1 MRTDK
6 FANAIVDVWQ
16 TCQDSEKVLL
26 SAVLALSD
34 AGLLEKAL
42 DVVHQALAIQGETV
56 VILSLLGKISKDMND
71 FETGEKLFVRLVQV
85 DPTNSEAYAHLVEVL
100 RKQEKN
106 DQALELAQ
114 SAVGQFPDNADLW
127 NQLGLLAQHM
137 LNDLAAAKEFYHQ
150 ALKLSYRNANYAHN
164 LSGVLSKTDS
174 ALFWSE
180 AALKWAP
187 HNSQINLSHALLLFA
202 QGSVEDGWRHYE
214 YRKDPKLGSS
224 KASKF
229 DHSFPSWQGES
240 LDGKTIVVCAEQGVG
255 DEVFFLSAFVPLVAQ
270 AGQVF
275 VVCDP
280 RLTDIVQRSFPQVV
294 AFQYEDVVEFGMRFR
309 RFPQLDQ
316 HLEEWQ
322 AKPDYFALFGDVM
335 RNFYGTPEA
344 FMALPTPYLRPSEE
358 LVKKYGSRFDHA
370 KKKIGISWRSGNL
383 RRERKRMYLDL
394 QLFMDLSSKVDAD
407 FFVLQYTMSEEERA
421 ALDKCQNIHCFD
433 DVDLK
438 ADIEANLA
446 LMHHLDVVIGPP
458 VATQS
463 FAAAAGTPVWLVNK
477 GKPWSFMGQDRLPSY
492 YAEGSRY
499 WCSHDYLNEE
509 EKLVSDLADA
519 LRVFEG

>member
-1 MRTDK
+1 
-6 FANAIVDVWQ
+6 
-16 TCQDSEKVLL
+16 
-26 SAVLALSD
+26 
-34 AGLLEKAL
+34 
-42 DVVHQALAIQGETV
+42 
-56 VILSLLGKISKDMND
+56 
-71 FETGEKLFVRLVQV
+71 
-85 DPTNSEAYAHLVEVL
+85 
-100 RKQEKN
+100 
-106 DQALELAQ
+106 
-114 SAVGQFPDNADLW
+114 
-127 NQLGLLAQHM
+127 
-137 LNDLAAAKEFYHQ
+137 
-150 ALKLSYRNANYAHN
+150 
-164 LSGVLSKTDS
+164 
-174 ALFWSE
+174 
-180 AALKWAP
+180 
-187 HNSQINLSHALLLFA
+187 
-202 QGSVEDGWRHYE
+202 
-214 YRKDPKLGSS
+214 
-224 KASKF
+224 
-229 DHSFPSWQGES
+229 
-240 LDGKTIVVCAEQGVG
+240 
-255 DEVFFLSAFVPLVAQ
+255 
-270 AGQVF
+270 
-275 VVCDP
+275 
-280 RLTDIVQRSFPQVV
+280 
-294 AFQYEDVVEFGMRFR
+294 
-309 RFPQLDQ
+309 
-316 HLEEWQ
+316 
-322 AKPDYFALFGDVM
+322 
-335 RNFYGTPEA
+335 
-344 FMALPTPYLRPSEE
+344 MALPTPYLRPSEE